1 MVDRDIEWRASIY
14 IPHFRIGSV
23 IQKELRDVV
32 VTAVECGHQWSDA
45 FKNIGNVDVCA
56 STDKR
61 LNTVIAAVTSRIVE
75 RGQAAV
81 GVILSPGLRRH
92 LGWPI
97 RRFGAGLHIGAL

>member
-32 VTAVECGHQWSDA
+32 VTAVECGHQWSDT